1 MTVTLTESRPLAEA
15 ATPADGPAR
24 LLVKIISPGWGSSGY
39 YGADV
44 LEAAAGPEIFPAG
57 TQMFLD
63 HPTATEQWERPER
76 TVKDLAAVTTEDAR
90 WDAQVGA
97 LVAEARVFAPWRQ
110 PIADMADSIGV
121 SIRAAAEV
129 EQGEAEGRRGT
140 IISALTEGY
149 SIDFVTKAGRGGAIL
164 AVREADV
171 AEARNVGQWME
182 ARIHQGFTNI
192 ADDLFADGRL
202 TREERI
208 ALSSAIGDALTAF
221 VQSVDANAPQLYT
234 RDLWDDPDEQPQV
247 TETTTPADEA
257 DHSVPTSPAGQSTA
271 TESHKEDTMAT
282 TQIEESELA
291 TLRTDA
297 GRATVLESERD
308 TAIRERDEARQAL
321 VEAQDVAAA
330 QSIVGEADVDF
341 DDLQTAGLIAG
352 APRIAE
358 SGRIDLDA
366 FKKAVEAR
374 AAKIAEAQGA
384 GRVRGVGQ
392 TTPADTEDL
401 SEADLDRELAKL
413 TGRTVKEA

>member
-1 MTVTLTESRPLAEA
+1 MTVTLTESRPLTEA

-39 YGADV
+39 YSTEA
-44 LEAAAGPEIFPAG
+44 LQAAAGPEIFPAG

-90 WDAQVGA
+90 WDPSIGA

-110 PIADMADSIGV
+110 PIADMADAIGV

-140 IISALTEGY
+140 IITALTEGY

-192 ADDLFADGRL
+192 ADDMFADGRL

-221 VQSVDANAPQLYT
+221 VQSVDTNAPQLYT
-234 RDLWDDPDEQPQV
+234 RDLWDDPDDTPQV
-247 TETTTPADEA
+247 AETNPATEA
-257 DHSVPTSPAGQSTA
+257 DPSVPTSPAGQPTA
-271 TESHKEDTMAT
+271 TESLKEDTMAQ

-308 TAIRERDEARQAL
+308 AAIRERDEARTAL

-330 QSIVGEADVDF
+330 RTIVGEADVEF

-366 FKKAVEAR
+366 FRTQVTER
-374 AAKIAEAQGA
+374 AARLAESQGA

-392 TTPADTEDL
+392 TTTPDTDDL

-413 TGRTVKEA
+413 NGRTVKEA